1 MALQLKQS
9 LKLSQQLVMTPQLQQ
24 AIKLLQ
30 LNRMEL
36 AQHCQ
41 NELLEN
47 PILEELEGSG
57 DKTEPKMRETQPEV
71 RTQDDEVNPN
81 SQQGMDDVN
90 LENLLNNHSQR
101 KEETRYRVRGNDD
114 LPSYEATLTSV
125 TTLAEHLL
133 DQAQLTKLSDTEMRF
148 VQAIIGNLD
157 ENGYLATTL
166 EDMALARDV
175 SVRVLEHA
183 LSKVQEL
190 DPAGVGARD
199 LRECLLIQ
207 TRHLDEND
215 LLRVMIRDYLPLLEK
230 RKYDE
235 VAKTLKISVQEILQ
249 TVERMKKLDPK
260 PGRQFFDES
269 SQYITPDIYVR
280 MINGEP
286 VISQNEDGLPK
297 LRLSSYYQS
306 LLTNTK
312 STDEEK
318 EYIHDKMRSA
328 LWLIRSIHQRQRTI
342 YKVTQSIIQIQR
354 DFFDEGVK
362 ALKPMVLKDV
372 AQDIGMHESTV
383 SRVTTN
389 KYVHT
394 PQGIFELKFFFN
406 SGIKSVTGSD
416 MASEAVKQRIKA
428 IIDKEDPRKPYSD
441 QEIVEILRQSDVDI
455 ARRTV
460 AKYREMLGLLSSSKR
475 KNIYH

>member
-1 MALQLKQS
+1 
-9 LKLSQQLVMTPQLQQ
+9 MTPQLQQ